1 MKNSKIT
8 KITFCGLM
16 TALTVVMSQISVP
29 MPFGVPVTLQ
39 TFAICLSGYFLGL
52 KFGLAS
58 ILCYVVLGVIGMP
71 VFSGFKG
78 GLSVLFGVTGG
89 YITGFIFLA
98 VLCGCSEFF
107 AFRKYGKTVSVL
119 LGIAGL
125 AVCHMCGII
134 QFSALTGSGI
144 VNAFLTAT
152 LPFIPKD
159 IVSCLI
165 AYALSARLSAIVS
178 RHGVLKKTK

>member
-39 TFAICLSGYFLGL
+39 TFAICLCGYFLGL

-78 GLSVLFGVTGG
+78 GLSVLFV
-89 YITGFIFLA
+89 
-98 VLCGCSEFF
+98 E
-107 AFRKYGKTVSVL
+107 R
-119 LGIAGL
+119 
-125 AVCHMCGII
+125 
-134 QFSALTGSGI
+134 
-144 VNAFLTAT
+144 
-152 LPFIPKD
+152 
-159 IVSCLI
+159 
-165 AYALSARLSAIVS
+165 
-178 RHGVLKKTK
+178 